1 MTVLRSL
8 LLLAL
13 IGAASAPSIS
23 APVVPSSGLSQRLAI
38 IQCCGCVERF
48 DAETRCD
55 KYNCPDCPVPH
66 LAQG

>member
-8 LLLAL
+8 LLLGL
-13 IGAASAPSIS
+13 IGATSAPGVS
-23 APVVPSSGLSQRLAI
+23 APVVPSFGPSQRLAI
-38 IQCCGCVERF
+38 MQCCGCVERF

-66 LAQG
+66 LARG

>member
-23 APVVPSSGLSQRLAI
+23 APVVPSFGPSQRLAI
-38 IQCCGCVERF
+38 MQCCGCVERF

-66 LAQG
+66 LTQG

>member
-13 IGAASAPSIS
+13 IGAASVPSNS
-23 APVVPSSGLSQRLAI
+23 APVLPRFGASQRLAI

-66 LAQG
+66 LALG